1 MDPSEEDLILSLIE
15 ADVGPGSRE
24 AMAAA
29 VSKVPF
35 TGDKAPELTTS
46 ASVVLEDVALW
57 NKFSQVT
64 NEMIVTKSGRRMFP
78 VVRVSVSGLH
88 PRAMYSLVLDFS
100 QVGSQRWKF
109 LNGRW
114 ASASRAEPPPRQGL
128 FVHPDSPNFG
138 AHWTKA
144 PVSFSKVKLTNKPTS
159 SQGFVVLNSLHMYEP
174 RVHLVRV
181 DQRRMC
187 SFPLRETRFIA
198 VTAYQNEQVTALK
211 VRHNPFA
218 KAFLDSKERTG
229 CEHPLSLWTP
239 QALKEPGVPDTL
251 RGARRPCRPW
261 LEQPRTDACR
271 GTPYA
276 RLQPPR
282 HATCSG
288 RAPSAPVADSL
299 QDPLVSPD
307 SPPSDNKPDVG
318 TDLQNQFPLS
328 WRQRQDRTQGT
339 SCSHPWTPPNV
350 PNPHEI
356 HGPDCAVATRA
367 ELPGP
372 VHQQQQ
378 QQHQEAAVL
387 RRHFSHAFPYIPSNG
402 GFSAVASVVNI
413 REECCRPCEL
423 VKDIGDGYG
432 NCASPAASMATS
444 PDGNRWSPPTPPS

>member
-1 MDPSEEDLILSLIE
+1 MS
-15 ADVGPGSRE
+15 
-24 AMAAA
+24 
-29 VSKVPF
+29 
-35 TGDKAPELTTS
+35 
-46 ASVVLEDVALW
+46 
-57 NKFSQVT
+57 
-64 NEMIVTKSGRRMFP
+64 
-78 VVRVSVSGLH
+78 
-88 PRAMYSLVLDFS
+88 
-100 QVGSQRWKF
+100 
-109 LNGRW
+109 
-114 ASASRAEPPPRQGL
+114 
-128 FVHPDSPNFG
+128 
-138 AHWTKA
+138 
-144 PVSFSKVKLTNKPTS
+144 
-159 SQGFVVLNSLHMYEP
+159 
-174 RVHLVRV
+174 
-181 DQRRMC
+181 
-187 SFPLRETRFIA
+187 
-198 VTAYQNEQVTALK
+198 
-211 VRHNPFA
+211 
-218 KAFLDSKERTG
+218 
-229 CEHPLSLWTP
+229 
-239 QALKEPGVPDTL
+239 
-251 RGARRPCRPW
+251 
-261 LEQPRTDACR
+261 
-271 GTPYA
+271 
-276 RLQPPR
+276 
-282 HATCSG
+282 SG